1 MELRECVPHELVLY
15 AAGGFG
21 YHRFELR
28 EDKGRRSNDMRGML
42 YRAFMAARF
51 HRATYRDVLR
61 DQQAV
66 LNALGIVILAGIA
79 YAVGQSSAVGE
90 AAEQGLDAGAI
101 GDRLLGAWFASI
113 TFMVG
118 WLIWAGIAYGVGRVF
133 QRDEATF
140 REILRVLGICFGP
153 ALLLF
158 LTAITPIEGVV
169 FNFVT
174 IWMLVA
180 GIIALQE
187 IRQSDWL
194 GAILDCS
201 LGWVVG
207 LQLLPAVLLTGFFD
221 TIETIPEM

>member
-1 MELRECVPHELVLY
+1 
-15 AAGGFG
+15 
-21 YHRFELR
+21 
-28 EDKGRRSNDMRGML
+28 MRGML

-51 HRATYRDVLR
+51 NRATYRDVLR
-61 DQQAV
+61 DHEAI

-90 AAEQGLDAGAI
+90 SAEQGLDAAAI
-101 GDRLLGAWFASI
+101 GDRLLGVWFASI

-118 WLIWAGIAYGVGRVF
+118 WLIWAGVAYGVGRVF

-140 REILRVLGICFGP
+140 REILRVLGVCFGP
-153 ALLLF
+153 GLLLF
-158 LTAITPIEGVV
+158 LTAITPVEGVV
-169 FNFVT
+169 FNAVM

-180 GIIALQE
+180 GIVALKE

-194 GAILDCS
+194 GAIMDGS

-207 LQLLPAVLLTGFFD
+207 MQLLPAVLLTGFFD
-221 TIETIPEM
+221 TVGSVPEA

>member
-1 MELRECVPHELVLY
+1 
-15 AAGGFG
+15 
-21 YHRFELR
+21 
-28 EDKGRRSNDMRGML
+28 MRGML
-42 YRAFMAARF
+42 YRAFRAARF
-51 HRATYRDVLR
+51 DRATYRDVLR

-133 QRDEATF
+133 QRDEVTF

>member
-1 MELRECVPHELVLY
+1 MGWVGTGAWNFTRHQGLGTIGRVIAIDRE
-15 AAGGFG
+15 
-21 YHRFELR
+21 
-28 EDKGRRSNDMRGML
+28 GRTGKMRGML

-51 HRATYRDVLR
+51 NRATYRDVLR
-61 DQQAV
+61 DQEAI

-79 YAVGQSSAVGE
+79 YAIGQSSVVGE
-90 AAEQGLDAGAI
+90 SVERGLDAGRV
-101 GDRLLGAWFASI
+101 GDRLLGAWFAAV

-140 REILRVLGICFGP
+140 REVLRVLGICFGP
-153 ALLLF
+153 GLLLF
-158 LTAITPIEGVV
+158 LTAITPLEGLV
-169 FNFVT
+169 FNIVT

-180 GIIALQE
+180 GIIALKE

-194 GAILDCS
+194 GAMMDGS

-207 LQLLPAVLLTGFFD
+207 MQLLPAVLLTGFFD
-221 TIETIPEM
+221 TIETVPEM

>member
-1 MELRECVPHELVLY
+1 MGS
-15 AAGGFG
+15 AGCFSATRR
-21 YHRFELR
+21 RFER
-28 EDKGRRSNDMRGML
+28 
-42 YRAFMAARF
+42 
-51 HRATYRDVLR
+51 
-61 DQQAV
+61 
-66 LNALGIVILAGIA
+66 
-79 YAVGQSSAVGE
+79 
-90 AAEQGLDAGAI
+90 
-101 GDRLLGAWFASI
+101 
-113 TFMVG
+113 
-118 WLIWAGIAYGVGRVF
+118 
-133 QRDEATF
+133 
-140 REILRVLGICFGP
+140 ILRVLGICFGP

>member
-1 MELRECVPHELVLY
+1 
-15 AAGGFG
+15 
-21 YHRFELR
+21 
-28 EDKGRRSNDMRGML
+28 ML

-51 HRATYRDVLR
+51 NRATYRDVLR
-61 DQQAV
+61 DQETI

-79 YAVGQSSAVGE
+79 YAVGQSSVVGE
-90 AAEQGLDAGAI
+90 SVEQGLDAGKV
-101 GDRLLGAWFASI
+101 GDRIIGAWFASV

-133 QRDEATF
+133 QRDQATF
-140 REILRVLGICFGP
+140 REVLRVLGICFGP

-158 LTAITPIEGVV
+158 FTAIAPIEGVV
-169 FNFVT
+169 FNAVT

-180 GIIALQE
+180 GTIALQE

-194 GAILDCS
+194 GAIMDCS

-207 LQLLPAVLLTGFFD
+207 MQLLPAVLLTGFFD
-221 TIETIPEM
+221 TIEAVPEM

>member
-1 MELRECVPHELVLY
+1 
-15 AAGGFG
+15 
-21 YHRFELR
+21 
-28 EDKGRRSNDMRGML
+28 MRGML

-61 DQQAV
+61 DQQAI
-66 LNALGIVILAGIA
+66 LNALGIVILAGFA
-79 YAVGQSSAVGE
+79 YAFGQSSAVGVS
-90 AAEQGLDAGAI
+90 AERGLDAGAVW
-101 GDRLLGAWFASI
+101 DRLIGVWFASV

-133 QRDEATF
+133 QRDEVTF
-140 REILRVLGICFGP
+140 REVLRVLGICFGP
-153 ALLLF
+153 AVLLL

-169 FNFVT
+169 FNLVT
-174 IWMLVA
+174 LWMLVA

-194 GAILDCS
+194 GAIMDGS

-207 LQLLPAVLLTGFFD
+207 LQLLPAVLLTGYFD
-221 TIETIPEM
+221 TIEAVPDM